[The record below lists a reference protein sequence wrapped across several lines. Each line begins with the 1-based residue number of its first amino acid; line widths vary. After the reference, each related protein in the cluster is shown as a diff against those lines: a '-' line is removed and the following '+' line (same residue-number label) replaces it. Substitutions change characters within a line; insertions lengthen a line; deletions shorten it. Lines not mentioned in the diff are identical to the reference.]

1 MTLVFQ
7 GAAWGFPKSRGTS
20 LGVPINMR
28 EYLGVHIGVPLF
40 METMVSGHNYDLF
53 DFVGSI
59 VIQPV
64 T

>member
-7 GAAWGFPKSRGTS
+7 GAAWGFPKSRGSS

-40 METMVSGHNYDLF
+40 MET
-53 DFVGSI
+53 
-59 VIQPV
+59 
-64 T
+64 TAW